1 MCDNNELLFTD
12 PKSYTH
18 TLPLLKTSAFPVS
31 PDNAGTSSYTSW
43 FSGWRGRKH
52 SLVTRCS
59 LPSLHSS
66 NFSFI
71 QFFSLILQLS
81 YVIYFFLIALTFVS
95 FYLPSRATQIQAV
108 GRKKRATSWRRGHS
122 NKQINF
128 SRRWQDVPQNEG
140 YFHMSWRWFEERKTR
155 ALSLQAVFISCCGS
169 RTWKLYLK
177 KTALSYSRARQ
188 ELLMEMCNKR
198 GERKKRLTFKVL
210 LQ

>member
-59 LPSLHSS
+59 LRSLHSS